1 MLFLGRRPL
10 VNQASKRARLRQ
22 GVASSSS
29 SALRRLRHGAAVAG
43 DSTSSDDAGSGPEAD
58 WLIDDWPDRFML
70 KHTMRQRSQKAEP
83 ECADAHVSKFASSS
97 SSSFPGGHV
106 HQQPLY
112 QEDVRTEAR
121 PRADSVRRSALH
133 TWLESEPGSAWVAEK
148 KQRHV

>member
-70 KHTMRQRSQKAEP
+70 KHTMGQRTQKAEL
-83 ECADAHVSKFASSS
+83 ECDDAPVLNAVASHFA
-97 SSSFPGGHV
+97 GGLV
-106 HQQPLY
+106 RQQALY
-112 QEDVRTEAR
+112 QEDRRTEAR
-121 PRADSVRRSALH
+121 PRADSVMRSALH

>member
-43 DSTSSDDAGSGPEAD
+43 DSTSSDDAGSGPDEAD

-83 ECADAHVSKFASSS
+83 ECDDARVRDAVASQ
-97 SSSFPGGHV
+97 FIGGHV
-106 HQQPLY
+106 RQQPLY
-112 QEDVRTEAR
+112 QEDVRTEAHD
-121 PRADSVRRSALH
+121 RADSVLRSAL
-133 TWLESEPGSAWVAEK
+133 TIWLESEPGIAWVAQK
-148 KQRHV
+148 KRRHV

>member
-43 DSTSSDDAGSGPEAD
+43 DSTSSDDAGSGPDEAD

-70 KHTMRQRSQKAEP
+70 KHTMEQRSQKAEP
-83 ECADAHVSKFASSS
+83 ECDDAHVRDAVASQFIS
-97 SSSFPGGHV
+97 GHV
-106 HQQPLY
+106 RQQPLY
-112 QEDVRTEAR
+112 QEDRRTEAR
-121 PRADSVRRSALH
+121 PRADSVMRSALH

>member
-1 MLFLGRRPL
+1 MPGWQPGRICLEVAKSMLFLGRRPL

-70 KHTMRQRSQKAEP
+70 KHTMNWDLCTAFRSL
-83 ECADAHVSKFASSS
+83 SMSLFSSS
-97 SSSFPGGHV
+97 RQLF
-106 HQQPLY
+106 
-112 QEDVRTEAR
+112 
-121 PRADSVRRSALH
+121 
-133 TWLESEPGSAWVAEK
+133 AWNHKAS
-148 KQRHV
+148 RISCH